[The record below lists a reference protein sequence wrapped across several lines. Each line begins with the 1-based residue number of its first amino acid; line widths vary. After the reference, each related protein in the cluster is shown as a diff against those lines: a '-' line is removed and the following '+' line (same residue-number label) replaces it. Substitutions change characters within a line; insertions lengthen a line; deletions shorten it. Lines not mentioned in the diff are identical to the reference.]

1 MREDGVIEIVDVE
14 ELATELSMLAMKIE
28 TLEQRNKYLENH
40 INTLKD
46 FTTYAC
52 QVWPEFDAVAVAFE
66 TKRKLTGERG

>member
-1 MREDGVIEIVDVE
+1 MREDGGIEIIDVE
-14 ELATELSMLAMKIE
+14 ELATELSVLLMKIE

-52 QVWPEFDAVAVAFE
+52 QVWPEYEKVAIGYE